1 MWSGRD
7 HAGGP
12 AGPVLAGG
20 ADGPGGVGREVGH
33 WDRLDAARQRISTCK
48 ELQARTGSGG
58 DLRSVLV
65 DTPPGTGGKEREGV
79 ATVHLQY
86 IGQVH
91 PALTVDRDSP

>member
-65 DTPPGTGGKEREGV
+65 DGQWPMQRHWAAGHGV
-79 ATVHLQY
+79 SYT
-86 IGQVH
+86 
-91 PALTVDRDSP
+91 

>member
-1 MWSGRD
+1 MRSGRD
-7 HAGGP
+7 VADCPGS
-12 AGPVLAGG
+12 PVLAGG
-20 ADGPGGVGREVGH
+20 ADGPGGVGWEVG
-33 WDRLDAARQRISTCK
+33 DRDCLDAARQRISTCK